1 MSMVGTNQNA
11 PQNSLQNHSI
21 QIFGLLATGLLVPLY
36 WWSSEHRTLHS
47 IWDGKPSLSLNGS
60 KGCPQITNTDRA
72 MNQVNGTILYLALPV
87 EDEDKEW
94 SNDEELKVIR
104 QIPSQT
110 YTL

>member
-1 MSMVGTNQNA
+1 
-11 PQNSLQNHSI
+11 
-21 QIFGLLATGLLVPLY
+21 
-36 WWSSEHRTLHS
+36 
-47 IWDGKPSLSLNGS
+47 
-60 KGCPQITNTDRA
+60 